1 MSKRASSLGS
11 VADPR
16 ENNILED
23 SPFLNA
29 ISSALVNQESL
40 DEFLENDN

>member
-1 MSKRASSLGS
+1 MSSFGS

-16 ENNILED
+16 ENNILEPA
-23 SPFLNA
+23 PFFNA
-29 ISSALVNQESL
+29 ISSTMINQESL